1 MTADG
6 QRVPRVIPHNRR
18 MAVYLIGDVQGCDE
32 ALERLLCMVDFSA
45 SRDTLHLLGDLVNR
59 GPDSVAVLRR
69 LMALEGAAHCVL
81 GNHDLHALAVAAGV
95 RAPGRMD
102 TLQGLLEASDRER
115 LLGWL
120 RHQAMALQACGVL
133 MVHAGV
139 LPQWSAADTLARA
152 GELENVLRGPG
163 WLEFLKQMY
172 GNEPT
177 RWDDALQGL
186 PRLRVIVNAL
196 TRLRFCTADGTMEF
210 ETKEG
215 ADGAPPGFMP
225 WFDVPGRRT
234 SDDVVAFGHWS
245 SLGWLDRH
253 DVIAL
258 DSGCVWGG
266 CLSAL
271 RLQPQGPHE
280 LLQVRC
286 PQTQVP
292 GA

>member
-1 MTADG
+1 MPDN
-6 QRVPRVIPHNRR
+6 PP

-32 ALERLLCMVDFSA
+32 ALERLLQTLDFSA
-45 SRDTLHLLGDLVNR
+45 SRDTLYLLGDLVNR

-69 LMALEGAAHCVL
+69 LMALGGAARCVL

-102 TLQGLLEASDRER
+102 TLQGLLEAPDRDG

-120 RHQAMALQACGVL
+120 RHQALALQAHGVL

-139 LPQWSAADTLARA
+139 LPQWRVADTLAHA
-152 GELENVLRGPG
+152 AELEGVLRGPD
-163 WLEFLKQMY
+163 WRAFLQQMY
-172 GNEPT
+172 GNEPA
-177 RWDDALQGL
+177 RWDERLQGL

-210 ETKEG
+210 ATKEG
-215 ADGAPPGFMP
+215 ADAAPPGFMP

-234 SDDVVAFGHWS
+234 ADDVVAFGHWS
-245 SLGWLDRH
+245 TLGWLGRA

-271 RLQPQGPHE
+271 RLQPEGAHE

-286 PQTQVP
+286 PQTQKP